1 MSLDMRRVVTAF
13 DGNGKSVVKYDDICP
28 HTRATSSKVNVAN
41 IWTTSDFPLQVEN
54 EIDSGGAKVPREPPP
69 NNSIFR
75 VVKFE
80 PGNERDMHITRSI
93 DYAVIMS
100 GTIELELDDEVVLIL
115 NEGDVL
121 VQQATIH
128 GWKNTGTEACII
140 AFILISTEG

>member
-1 MSLDMRRVVTAF
+1 MSLDVRRIVTAF
-13 DGNGKSVVKYDDICP
+13 DGNGKSVVKYDDISP
-28 HTRATSSKVNVAN
+28 HTIATSSKVTVAN
-41 IWTTSDFPLQVEN
+41 IWTTSDIPLLVEN
-54 EIDSGGAKVPREPPP
+54 EIDSGGAKVPREPPAKH
-69 NNSIFR
+69 SIFR

-100 GTIELELDDEVVLIL
+100 GTIELELDDDVVVVL

-128 GWKNTGTEACII
+128 GWKNTGTEPCII